1 MTTKTATQNLTKPTP
16 TDDPR
21 QMASYLASLAGDVD
35 ARMAAQL
42 RTLARSQVPPA
53 ALVRM
58 TASRAFSSLDVMP
71 NIPFD
76 TVAFDTTGTA
86 VDLTTNPYVIN
97 LVSPGW
103 WVVGGFVA
111 ASGWPAVIGEL
122 SIWMQ
127 AGGSTQTVAFHDG
140 QLGYVSGG
148 CSVFES
154 TDYPLGETCA
164 LGAQHVG
171 PMISGQEGSTLL
183 YAELWAYKVRDL

>member
-127 AGGSTQTVAFHDG
+127 AGG
-140 QLGYVSGG
+140 
-148 CSVFES
+148 
-154 TDYPLGETCA
+154 
-164 LGAQHVG
+164 
-171 PMISGQEGSTLL
+171 
-183 YAELWAYKVRDL
+183 